1 MSKFEKLNVDIRTG
15 HGTSAARRTR
25 LQNKVPGVVY
35 HSGAE
40 GILLSIDKI
49 RLNKAL
55 RTGQMIFEI
64 NVEDKNQF
72 VLVKEIQYHPVTDE
86 IMHIDF
92 QKVKEDEKI
101 SLDVAVR
108 SIGDAQGVKLGG
120 ILVQML
126 NSVSVKCKPSEIP
139 EFLEIDVTEME
150 MNTNLFVKDITLP
163 ADIEMLTA
171 DDIAVVSVQE
181 PKEEKEE
188 AVEVAEDETSDDTSD
203 DAPDGEDSSDSEK
216 PSGDAENKSEEQPSD
231 EAKDESGDN
240 S

>member
-1 MSKFEKLNVDIRTG
+1 
-15 HGTSAARRTR
+15 
-25 LQNKVPGVVY
+25 
-35 HSGAE
+35 
-40 GILLSIDKI
+40 
-49 RLNKAL
+49 
-55 RTGQMIFEI
+55 
-64 NVEDKNQF
+64 
-72 VLVKEIQYHPVTDE
+72 
-86 IMHIDF
+86 MHIDF

-108 SIGDAQGVKLGG
+108 SIGDSQGVKLGG

-188 AVEVAEDETSDDTSD
+188 VVEVAEDDTSD
-203 DAPDGEDSSDSEK
+203 DAPDGEDSSDSEQ
-216 PSGDAENKSEEQPSD
+216 PSGDAENKSEEEPSD